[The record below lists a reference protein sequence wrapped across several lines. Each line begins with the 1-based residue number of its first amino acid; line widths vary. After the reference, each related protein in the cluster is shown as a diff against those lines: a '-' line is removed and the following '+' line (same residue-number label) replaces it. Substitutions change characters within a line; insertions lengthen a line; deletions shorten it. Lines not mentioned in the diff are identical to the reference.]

1 MLQEAREAAFQAR
14 HVRRKKQRNALLRK
28 ARLLTAVRADTPPW
42 APLAPPL
49 RPSCA
54 PLSPHPLPRQ
64 NAVGD
69 QGAAAIAKVRPVR
82 PPAPATAPKA
92 HLDAARHRG

>member
-42 APLAPPL
+42 APIAPPL

-54 PLSPHPLPRQ
+54 SLAFPTHLPAHRALSAGTPR
-64 NAVGD
+64 
-69 QGAAAIAKVRPVR
+69 AA
-82 PPAPATAPKA
+82 
-92 HLDAARHRG
+92 G

>member
-54 PLSPHPLPRQ
+54 PPVEARRCGGGLVRWP
-64 NAVGD
+64 
-69 QGAAAIAKVRPVR
+69 RPV
-82 PPAPATAPKA
+82 
-92 HLDAARHRG
+92 